1 MQELVRK
8 MNQHLT
14 VLEMK
19 EQRKKE
25 KNHSPSRKRKAM
37 SEVNIQYVIK
47 TIISQSPDMMEPDIF
62 PPIVEI

>member
-14 VLEMK
+14 VWKNK
-19 EQRKKE
+19 EKRKKE
-25 KNHSPSRKRKAM
+25 NHSPSQKGKAM

-62 PPIVEI
+62 PPIAEI

>member
-1 MQELVRK
+1 MLVRK
-8 MNQHLT
+8 INTTAHSFRNERT
-14 VLEMK
+14 K
-19 EQRKKE
+19 KKKE
-25 KNHSPSRKRKAM
+25 NPSPSRKGKAM